1 MPLHAHLH
9 SPSSNFP
16 QNKYNLLQM
25 KCQKNEKM
33 KAAIDKEVLFYYDM
47 FVKDMAARR
56 ISSEPPGIIIQE
68 EWRIT
73 SRENK
78 KGGL

>member
-1 MPLHAHLH
+1 
-9 SPSSNFP
+9 
-16 QNKYNLLQM
+16 
-25 KCQKNEKM
+25 M

-47 FVKDMAARR
+47 FVKVNMAARR
-56 ISSEPPGIIIQE
+56 ISSEPPGIIQE

-78 KGGL
+78 KEAYK